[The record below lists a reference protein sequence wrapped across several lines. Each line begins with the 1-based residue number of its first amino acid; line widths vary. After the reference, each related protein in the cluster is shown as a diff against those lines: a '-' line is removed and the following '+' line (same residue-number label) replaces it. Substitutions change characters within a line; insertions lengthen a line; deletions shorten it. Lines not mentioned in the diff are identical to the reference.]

1 MATGTMLDLRRT
13 DLRTTVLENSYWITS
28 KEMAKAIDDQD
39 AVLFS
44 FPKTGIIAPS
54 YGDAPIIVQEIVL
67 EVNTA
72 FIDATGLAVTIGKGL
87 IATDDITTAGAVT
100 DDDLDEYWEGTD
112 GAADFAATGNH
123 FCSAGSNWVTDRI
136 AGVGGAGYIITPA
149 DTNVP
154 VVVVYLTATN
164 PITAGAAYLHMMIT
178 RVPVVS

>member
-1 MATGTMLDLRRT
+1 MTTGTMLDLRRT

-28 KEMAKAIDDQD
+28 GEMGIAVDDQD

-44 FPKTGIIAPS
+44 FPITGIIGPS
-54 YGDAPIIVQEIVL
+54 YGNAPIIIQEMML

-72 FIDATGLAVTIGKGL
+72 FIAATVAATIGKGT
-87 IATDDITTAGAVT
+87 IATDDITTAGDVT

-123 FCSAGSNWVTDRI
+123 FCAAGSNWVTDRI
-136 AGVGGAGYIITPA
+136 AGVGGAGYVITPA
-149 DTNVP
+149 DSNVP
-154 VVVVYLTATN
+154 VVVVYLTSDN
-164 PITAGAAYLHMMIT
+164 PITAGSAYLHMMIT